1 MTSRWGGKIPVG
13 RDAAARVM
21 KKIAPQRAERQRRK
35 KAGKGAQVSTAQHPV
50 QDLDWLVTDFAERV
64 RHVAHAVVVSA
75 DGFALAFSA
84 TLPRGHADQLAA
96 VTSGLAGLADGAART
111 FGAGEVIQTAVE
123 MEAGLLVTMPAGNG
137 STLAV
142 LAAAEC
148 DLGHISCEMSLLAER
163 AGRES
168 TPATRQE
175 RDPRS
180 PLPAVPLQAG
190 VRKAS
195 DSAGDCSPS
204 ARQA

>member
-1 MTSRWGGKIPVG
+1 
-13 RDAAARVM
+13 
-21 KKIAPQRAERQRRK
+21 
-35 KAGKGAQVSTAQHPV
+35 VSTAQHPV

-84 TLPRGHADQLAA
+84 TLPPCHADQLAA
-96 VTSGLAGLADGAART
+96 VTSGLAGLANGAART
-111 FGAGEVIQTAVE
+111 FDTGEVIQTAVE
-123 MEAGLLVTMPAGNG
+123 MEAGLLVTMPVSNS

-148 DLGHISCEMSLLAER
+148 DLGLISCEMSLLAER
-163 AGRES
+163 AGREL

-175 RDPRS
+175 YDPGS

-190 VRKAS
+190 GPES
-195 DSAGDCSPS
+195 
-204 ARQA
+204 Q